1 MTLSGIEKVGQA
13 FETNVL
19 DLTQAKEAGRKVVG
33 SYCIYSPGELAL
45 AAGAIPVSLCG
56 TRQDAIPAAEAVLP
70 RTLCPLI
77 KSSYGF
83 LLNDSC
89 SYLAASDLVIADT
102 TCDGKKKM
110 FELLGQAKNLI
121 VLQLPQNQDQKE
133 ALPYWTRQFHILA
146 ERLEKDLGAVITAE
160 NLRAA
165 IRLMDRER
173 LALKRV
179 MDTAKHAPSPVTG
192 MQLVELAFKTS
203 FFPDKEKGIA
213 LLTEVAEE
221 LEALAARGEAP
232 AAKDAPRVLVT
243 GVPVGMGSH
252 KVIKLLDECG
262 ASVVCLDNCI
272 GYKKIRVNIDPAPGD
287 SRDELLAALAKRYL
301 DIPCSVMSPNP
312 FRYEALARLT
322 KEFSA
327 EAVVDLT
334 WQGCHT
340 YSVEAFSVKKF
351 VAEELGLPS
360 LHLETDYSTSDTEQL
375 RVRLEAFLEM
385 IGRGKSGPA
394 SA

>member
-1 MTLSGIEKVGQA
+1 MSIGSIEKIGKT

-19 DLTQAKEAGRKVVG
+19 ALTEAKEAGSKVVG
-33 SYCIYSPGELAL
+33 TYCIYSPGELAL

-89 SYLAASDLVIADT
+89 AYLAAADLIIADT

-110 FELLGQAKNLI
+110 FELLEKEKNLI
-121 VLQLPQNQDQKE
+121 VLQLPQNQDKEE
-133 ALPYWTRQFHILA
+133 ALPYWTRQFHVLV
-146 ERLEKDLGAVITAE
+146 ERLEKDFDTTITADG
-160 NLRAA
+160 LRAA
-165 IRLMDRER
+165 INLMDRER

-179 MDTAKHAPSPVTG
+179 MDAAKNTPSPLTG

-203 FFPDKEKGIA
+203 FFPNKETGIA

-221 LEALAARGEAP
+221 LESLSAKGESPIP
-232 AAKDAPRVLVT
+232 ADAPRVLVT
-243 GVPVGMGSH
+243 GVPIGMGSH
-252 KVIKLLDECG
+252 KVIQLLDECG
-262 ASVVCLDNCI
+262 ASVVCIDNCS
-272 GYKKIRVNIDPAPGD
+272 GYKKTRDNINPGQGD
-287 SRDELLAALAKRYL
+287 SKDAMLAALARRYL

-312 FRYEALARLT
+312 IRYEVLEQLAR
-322 KEFSA
+322 EFSVD
-327 EAVVDLT
+327 AVVDLT

-340 YSVEAFSVKKF
+340 YNVEAFSVKKF
-351 VAEELGLPS
+351 VSETLGLPS

-375 RVRLEAFLEM
+375 RVRIEAFLEM
-385 IGRGKSGPA
+385 ARRKKA
-394 SA
+394 AA